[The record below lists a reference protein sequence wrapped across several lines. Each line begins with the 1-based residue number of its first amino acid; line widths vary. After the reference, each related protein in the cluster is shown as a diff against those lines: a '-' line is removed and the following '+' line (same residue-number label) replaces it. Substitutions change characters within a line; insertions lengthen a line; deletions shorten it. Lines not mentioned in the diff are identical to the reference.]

1 MAASVP
7 SPPRNAIPA
16 GEIEVKIATFIAVAT
31 VLIGSGA
38 IAQTPTYPTKPV
50 RLVVPFGPGGAPDL
64 VARNL
69 APKLT
74 ESLGQP
80 AVVENRVGAGGIIG
94 MEIVARSAPDGHTLV
109 VGSAGPVAIVPNLRR
124 KLAYDV
130 AHDFAPI
137 SMVTAIPFLLVVHP
151 SLPVKSLKEL
161 IALAKSRPG
170 ELNYGSPGNG
180 STTHLATEL
189 LKSATGMKITHIP
202 YKSVADAATALVSGQ
217 VQILSGD
224 LNSMLPQV
232 KAGRMRPIAV
242 TTAHRSHLLPET
254 PSVAESGVPGFDT
267 SGWSGLLAPAATP
280 PAIIERLNAIVAKA
294 LAAPDVRTRISALGG
309 EVRASSPAEFA
320 ALIRSETAKYAKLVK
335 GAGIEVE

>member
-1 MAASVP
+1 VRSVYIVIARL
-7 SPPRNAIPA
+7 PRRRFQL
-16 GEIEVKIATFIAVAT
+16 KIVISVAVAT
-31 VLIGSGA
+31 ALIGPCA
-38 IAQTPTYPTKPV
+38 LAQTPAYPTKPV

-109 VGSAGPVAIVPNLRR
+109 VGSAGPVAIVPNLHR
-124 KLAYDV
+124 KLSYDV
-130 AHDFAPI
+130 ARDFAPI
-137 SMVTAIPFLLVVHP
+137 SMVTAIAFLLVTHP
-151 SLPVKSLKEL
+151 SLPVKSVKDL
-161 IALAKSRPG
+161 IALAKARPG

-180 STTHLATEL
+180 STTQLATEL

-242 TTAHRSHLLPET
+242 TTARRSHLLPDVPT
-254 PSVAESGVPGFDT
+254 IAESGVPGFDT

-280 PAIIERLNAIVAKA
+280 PAIIERLNAVVAKA
-294 LAAPDVRTRISALGG
+294 LAAPDVRARISALGG

-320 ALIRSETAKYAKLVK
+320 TLIRSETAKYAKLIK
-335 GAGIEVE
+335 SAGIQIDQP